1 MVSANGWAGDK
12 SNRCGS
18 QGQRRFQSF
27 GNRAGR
33 ERKGL
38 AWPKKGKEDR
48 RITMTLTELSRKR
61 GSNSPVEQIALE
73 TAATTRLLEAEGILD
88 YSGHVST
95 RIPGRDA
102 FVIQIGSTS
111 RAEVGPESMLV
122 VDYDGKVLEGDGQ
135 PPSELP
141 IHLEI
146 FRARP
151 DVQSVLHSHM
161 ELAIAFTMMEGVKLV
176 PMRAR
181 ASRWKSGIPTDPD
194 PSHIKLPEQGRAL
207 ARTLGP
213 HHAVL
218 MRAHGLCLVA
228 ESVRALFIDAVHF
241 KENATAQMQALQA
254 GAKPIP
260 LTDAEIE
267 QIERMEMRDWHIKKL
282 WNYYIRKANAENV
295 LPQSWADEL
304 LPTKEML
311 KRDRVLK

>member
-1 MVSANGWAGDK
+1 MAV
-12 SNRCGS
+12 
-18 QGQRRFQSF
+18 
-27 GNRAGR
+27 
-33 ERKGL
+33 
-38 AWPKKGKEDR
+38 
-48 RITMTLTELSRKR
+48 TELTRAAR
-61 GSNSPVEQIALE
+61 GSNLATQKVMLE
-73 TAATTRLLEAEGILD
+73 TAAATRLLESEGILD

-95 RIPGRDA
+95 RIPERDA

-111 RAEVGPESMLV
+111 RAEVSPESMLV
-122 VDYDGKVLEGDGQ
+122 VDYEGNVLEGDGQ

-161 ELAIAFTMMEGVKLV
+161 ELAIAFTMMEGVKLL

-181 ASRWKSGIPTDPD
+181 ASRWKSGIPIDPD
-194 PSHIKLPEQGRAL
+194 PSHIKLREQGRSL

-228 ESVRALFIDAVHF
+228 ETVRALFVDAVHF
-241 KENATAQMQALQA
+241 KENATALMQTLQA

-260 LTDAEIE
+260 LTEAEIA
-267 QIERMEMRDWHIKKL
+267 QIEKMEMREWHIKKL
-282 WNYYIRKANAENV
+282 WNYYVRKALDEEV
-295 LPQSWADEL
+295 LPQPWKDALVPSR
-304 LPTKEML
+304 EML
-311 KRDRVLK
+311 TRE

>member
-1 MVSANGWAGDK
+1 MSV
-12 SNRCGS
+12 
-18 QGQRRFQSF
+18 
-27 GNRAGR
+27 
-33 ERKGL
+33 
-38 AWPKKGKEDR
+38 
-48 RITMTLTELSRKR
+48 TEISRPAR
-61 GSNSPVEQIALE
+61 GSNSTTQTMLE
-73 TAATTRLLEAEGILD
+73 TAATTRLLESEGILD

-111 RAEVGPESMLV
+111 RAEVSPDSMLV
-122 VDYDGKVLEGDGQ
+122 VDYDGNVLEGDGQ

-146 FRARP
+146 LRARP

-161 ELAIAFTMMEGVKLV
+161 ELAIAFTMMEGVKLL

-181 ASRWKSGIPTDPD
+181 ASRWKSGIPIDPD

-228 ESVRALFIDAVHF
+228 ESVQALFVDAVHF

-254 GAKPIP
+254 GARPIP
-260 LTDAEIE
+260 LSEAEIA
-267 QIERMEMRDWHIKKL
+267 QIEKMEMREWHIKKL
-282 WNYYIRKANAENV
+282 WNYYVRKALDEEV
-295 LPQSWADEL
+295 LPQAWRDEL
-304 LPTKEML
+304 VPTKEML
-311 KRDRVLK
+311 KRDRML

>member
-1 MVSANGWAGDK
+1 MS
-12 SNRCGS
+12 
-18 QGQRRFQSF
+18 
-27 GNRAGR
+27 
-33 ERKGL
+33 
-38 AWPKKGKEDR
+38 
-48 RITMTLTELSRKR
+48 LTEQLRPARSAT
-61 GSNSPVEQIALE
+61 SPAEQVALE

-102 FVIQIGSTS
+102 FTIQIGSTS
-111 RAEVGPESMLV
+111 RAEVSLESMLV

-161 ELAIAFTMMEGVKLV
+161 ELAIAFTMMEGVTLL

-181 ASRWKSGIPTDPD
+181 ASRWKSGIPVDPD

-207 ARTLGP
+207 AKTLGP

-241 KENATAQMQALQA
+241 KENAAAQMRVLQA
-254 GAKPIP
+254 GARPIP
-260 LTDAEIE
+260 LTDVEIE
-267 QIERMEMRDWHIKKL
+267 KIERMEMRDWHIKKL
-282 WNYYIRKANAENV
+282 WNYYVRKAIDEGV
-295 LPQSWADEL
+295 LPPAWKDPL
-304 LPTKEML
+304 VPRKEML
-311 KRDRVLK
+311 KRDKFMK

>member
-1 MVSANGWAGDK
+1 MSVTEMT
-12 SNRCGS
+12 
-18 QGQRRFQSF
+18 
-27 GNRAGR
+27 RAV
-33 ERKGL
+33 
-38 AWPKKGKEDR
+38 
-48 RITMTLTELSRKR
+48 R
-61 GSNSPVEQIALE
+61 GSNSATQQMMLE
-73 TAATTRLLEAEGILD
+73 AAAATRLLESEGILD

-95 RIPGRDA
+95 RIPERDA

-111 RAEVGPESMLV
+111 RAEVTPESMLV

-146 FRARP
+146 LRARP

-161 ELAIAFTMMEGVKLV
+161 ELAIAFTMMEGVKLL

-228 ESVRALFIDAVHF
+228 ESLRALFVDAVHF

-254 GAKPIP
+254 GAKPLP
-260 LTDAEIE
+260 LTEAEIA
-267 QIERMEMRDWHIKKL
+267 QIEKMEMRDWHIKKL
-282 WNYYIRKANAENV
+282 WNYYVRKALDEEV
-295 LPQSWADEL
+295 LPQPWKDALVPSR
-304 LPTKEML
+304 EML
-311 KRDRVLK
+311 TRE